1 MRHQSKAVIVTWSYF
16 QSADRIKLY
25 VIQVVNIL
33 YLMENDK
40 NLRSSVGILAFA
52 EVEYAMNYLSNFY
65 TLNKMLRKI
74 INSNNIK

>member
-1 MRHQSKAVIVTWSYF
+1 
-16 QSADRIKLY
+16 
-25 VIQVVNIL
+25 
-33 YLMENDK
+33 MENDK